1 MIDCRYYAPLGNV
14 SHVTRTERGILLD
27 VGDEKFRVDV
37 ILPGVLR
44 LKISQ
49 AGRFDETPSFA
60 ASFEAPESPQFELAD
75 AADEI
80 VIETAAMRLRISKRL
95 FALDAYRKD
104 GSAIFEDYRD
114 DAGLSRGYL

>member
-14 SHVTRTERGILLD
+14 GSVTRTDRGIVLD

-49 AGRFDETPSFA
+49 AGRFDETPTFA
-60 ASFEAPESPQFELAD
+60 ASFDAPETPAFELQD
-75 AADEI
+75 GSSET
-80 VIETAAMRLRISKRL
+80 VLETASLQLRISKRP

-104 GSAIFEDYRD
+104 GSVIFR
-114 DAGLSRGYL
+114 